1 MKRVKDIAGVRRA
14 VAAWRRADDSIAFVP
29 TMGALHRGHLSL
41 VERARQSAD
50 RVVVSIFVNPL
61 QFGPHEDL
69 ARYPRPIRRDRALLA
84 KAGVD
89 LLWEPAVED
98 LYGKGD
104 RTRVRVEGLDQV
116 LEGAVR
122 PGHFTGVATVVA
134 RLLNVVQPDVLWLGQ
149 KDGQQVRLLEQM
161 VHDLRMP
168 VKIRRGPTVR
178 EKDGLALSS
187 RNAYLSPAE
196 RGEAIALAHGLEE
209 ARAALMAGE
218 RSAARLISGIRKLW
232 KRYPRVR
239 EDYVAVVDAGSLEPV
254 RTVKSRVMIAVAARL
269 GRTRLIDNFE
279 WEPK

>member
-1 MKRVKDIAGVRRA
+1 MRRARDIGGVRRA
-14 VAAWRRADDSIAFVP
+14 VAAWRRAGDAIAFVP

-41 VERARQSAD
+41 VERARRTSD

-69 ARYPRPIRRDRALLA
+69 SRYPRPIRRDRVLLSRT
-84 KAGVD
+84 GVD
-89 LLWEPAVED
+89 LLWEPKADD
-98 LYGKGD
+98 LYGDGD
-104 RTRVRVEGLDQV
+104 CTRVRVEGLDAG

-122 PGHFTGVATVVA
+122 PGHFIGVATVVA
-134 RLLNVVQPDVLWLGQ
+134 KLLHVVGPDVLWLGQ
-149 KDGQQVRLLEQM
+149 KDGQQARILEQM

-168 VKIRRGPTVR
+168 VRIRRGPTVR
-178 EKDGLALSS
+178 ERDGLAFSS

-196 RGEAIALAHGLEE
+196 RGEAVALAHGLEE
-209 ARAALMAGE
+209 ARSSLEAGE
-218 RSAARLISGIRKLW
+218 RRAARLIARIRSIW

-254 RTVKSRVMIAVAARL
+254 RTVKRRVMIAVAARL

-279 WEPK
+279 WEPR